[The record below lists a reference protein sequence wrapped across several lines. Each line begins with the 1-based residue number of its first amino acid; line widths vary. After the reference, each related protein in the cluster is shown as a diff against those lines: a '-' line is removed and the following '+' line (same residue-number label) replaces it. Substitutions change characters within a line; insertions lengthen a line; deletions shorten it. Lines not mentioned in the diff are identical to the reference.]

1 MAKKIMIV
9 RHGEKP
15 DKADS
20 IHGVDPQ
27 GEHDKKDL
35 APKGWQRSGALIRFF
50 NPVNGQFSHP
60 ALAKPNAVFAASPEG
75 EAKSAR
81 SQYTVQSVADSV
93 GVKINLKHDK
103 GDEKELVKDA
113 LSKDGVVLI
122 AWEHKAI
129 LDVHL
134 RSAITGKIGS
144 PVTIRHHRFLRDPI
158 CHIVLGCIQVQ
169 TKGHSGWQARPAR
182 RRYTIGSQAERI
194 AKPKLDTGNSLRER
208 GSAQARFAS
217 TDTRLQGF
225 PPPVQPALPL
235 QSTIGN
241 RPVQRLVASAR
252 LQPKL

>member
-81 SQYTVQSVADSV
+81 SQYTVQSVADSL

-129 LDVHL
+129 LDIANL
-134 RSAITGKIGS
+134 ILGNDKSS
-144 PVTIRHHRFLRDPI
+144 PQKWPDSRFDLVW
-158 CHIVLGCIQVQ
+158 VLDQGAHAGEWKLTQVPQ
-169 TKGHSGWQARPAR
+169 
-182 RRYTIGSQAERI
+182 
-194 AKPKLDTGNSLRER
+194 LL
-208 GSAQARFAS
+208 
-217 TDTRLQGF
+217 
-225 PPPVQPALPL
+225 LPDDSPHVL
-235 QSTIGN
+235 
-241 RPVQRLVASAR
+241 
-252 LQPKL
+252 

>member
-75 EAKSAR
+75 GAKSAR

-103 GDEKELVKDA
+103 EDEKELVKDA
-113 LSKDGVVLI
+113 LS
-122 AWEHKAI
+122 
-129 LDVHL
+129 HL
-134 RSAITGKIGS
+134 RAITGKIGS
-144 PVTIRHHRFLRDPI
+144 PVTIRQP
-158 CHIVLGCIQVQ
+158 QVF
-169 TKGHSGWQARPAR
+169 TRPNLSHCVRVHSGANQ
-182 RRYTIGSQAERI
+182 GSFR
-194 AKPKLDTGNSLRER
+194 L
-208 GSAQARFAS
+208 AS
-217 TDTRLQGF
+217 
-225 PPPVQPALPL
+225 
-235 QSTIGN
+235 
-241 RPVQRLVASAR
+241 
-252 LQPKL
+252 